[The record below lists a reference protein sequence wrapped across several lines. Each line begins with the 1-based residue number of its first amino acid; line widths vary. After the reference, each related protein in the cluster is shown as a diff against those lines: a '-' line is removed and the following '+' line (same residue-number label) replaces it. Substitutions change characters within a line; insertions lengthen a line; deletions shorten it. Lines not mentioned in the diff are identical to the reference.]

1 MKTLLTIALFAT
13 LTATTASASA
23 GSPAPKNPGLG
34 PDDNGPLKV
43 AEEIQKLRIVEQ
55 VKPTY
60 PELAKISRTEGS
72 VTLQLTINRE
82 GGVSKVEIVN
92 GPALLTRAAQDAA
105 KGWKYKPTIVNGQAM
120 EVITQVHISFTMK

>member
-1 MKTLLTIALFAT
+1 MKTLLTLMLFAT
-13 LTATTASASA
+13 IIATTASASA

-55 VKPTY
+55 VKPIY